1 MKKTQKNARE
11 QQNSNKIRQEEEI
24 NAYNSCEIIKKTVS
38 MLKQQLELSK
48 YTHSHKQT
56 HLHI

>member
-24 NAYNSCEIIKKTVS
+24 NAYNSCEIIKKIGFDVKT
-38 MLKQQLELSK
+38 
-48 YTHSHKQT
+48 TT
-56 HLHI
+56 